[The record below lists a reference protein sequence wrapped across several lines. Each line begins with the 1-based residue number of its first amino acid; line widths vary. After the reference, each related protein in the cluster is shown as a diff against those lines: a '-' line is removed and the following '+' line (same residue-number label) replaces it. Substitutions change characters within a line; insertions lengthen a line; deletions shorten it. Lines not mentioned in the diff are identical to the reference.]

1 MLKTFRVFAR
11 AVNPIGHT
19 IGIAQNVK
27 FPFSDFVAVCHG
39 LSPEK
44 TLMLALKSGSTLK

>member
-19 IGIAQNVK
+19 IGIAQ
-27 FPFSDFVAVCHG
+27 
-39 LSPEK
+39 
-44 TLMLALKSGSTLK
+44 

>member
-19 IGIAQNVK
+19 IGIAQNVR
-27 FPFSDFVAVCHG
+27 
-39 LSPEK
+39 L
-44 TLMLALKSGSTLK
+44 LMFRRLLLR

>member
-27 FPFSDFVAVCHG
+27 AV
-39 LSPEK
+39 
-44 TLMLALKSGSTLK
+44 